1 MYYWSHIHLAR
12 KRAAFAALNNWRLN
26 ACLVPSVM
34 ECGLDTTLNQQ
45 PQKSNPK
52 TRKPPK
58 GAAAIVQ
65 AYYPQTSGAAA
76 IASVLVGD
84 QPFTG
89 KLATTWPKQWNCT
102 QPGKC
107 QVLPGRFLGSQMTY
121 RYGAENVLYPFG
133 YGLSYTTFS
142 YSGLAL
148 NGHAQGY
155 AGKQAALRPCD
166 TLNLTVT
173 VANTGTADSSEVV
186 QVYLQWD
193 AAAAAAAGT
202 PTPMLQLVD
211 FVKVRVPAGE
221 KVVVALSISPRQFAV
236 LSGAS
241 TNSSIFL
248 DPLPSTRPSVGS
260 DIGIGINS
268 SIVTGSQSSGSS
280 AKPAMPVWVVVP
292 QTFAV
297 WVGGQQP
304 ALAGAATGVRAPSN
318 VLQSS
323 FTVKGTASTPV
334 DVCGTGSP
342 S

>member
-1 MYYWSHIHLAR
+1 
-12 KRAAFAALNNWRLN
+12 
-26 ACLVPSVM
+26 
-34 ECGLDTTLNQQ
+34 
-45 PQKSNPK
+45 
-52 TRKPPK
+52 
-58 GAAAIVQ
+58 
-65 AYYPQTSGAAA
+65 
-76 IASVLVGD
+76 
-84 QPFTG
+84 
-89 KLATTWPKQWNCT
+89 
-102 QPGKC
+102 
-107 QVLPGRFLGSQMTY
+107 MTY

-193 AAAAAAAGT
+193 ATAAAAAGT

-221 KVVVALSISPRQFAV
+221 KVAVALSVSPRQFAV

-241 TNSSIFL
+241 TNSSVFL
-248 DPLPSTRPSVGS
+248 DPVGNGGS

-268 SIVTGSQSSGSS
+268 SIGNGSQSSGSS

-292 QTFAV
+292 QTFTV

-304 ALAGAATGVRAPSN
+304 ALAGAATGARAPSN

-323 FTVKGTASTPV
+323 FTVKGTANTPV